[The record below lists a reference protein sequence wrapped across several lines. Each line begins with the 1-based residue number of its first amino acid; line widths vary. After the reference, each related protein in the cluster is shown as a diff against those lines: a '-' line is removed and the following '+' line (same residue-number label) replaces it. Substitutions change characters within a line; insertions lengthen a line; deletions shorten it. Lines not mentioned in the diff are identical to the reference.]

1 MMKMRASCLFVL
13 TLVLLQFALPSAYAG
28 SIDLGTAASFAVLGA
43 STVTN
48 TGSSV
53 LKGDLG
59 LYSGTSITG
68 FITIDGGPG
77 IVNGTTH
84 DTDAVAEQA
93 QIDAL
98 TFYKVLAGLPRTDTL
113 TGTDLGGLTLTPGV
127 YFFKTSAQ
135 LTGQLTLDFQDLSN
149 QAIVFQI
156 GSTLKSAS
164 ASSVLI
170 INPGSDDSVY
180 WQVGSSATL
189 GTTTDFVGSILAD
202 QSITLGNS
210 ATINCGRAVAL
221 NAAVTLDTNTVSTDD
236 CAGGYSGGN
245 TPITEHTP
253 TPEPGSALLMATFL
267 MAVGAIV
274 RKELL

>member
-1 MMKMRASCLFVL
+1 MKMRASCLFVL

-43 STVTN
+43 STVKN
-48 TGSSV
+48 TGPSV
-53 LKGDLG
+53 LNGDLG
-59 LYSGTSITG
+59 LYPGTSITG
-68 FITIDGGPG
+68 FPPG
-77 IVNGTTH
+77 AVNGTTH
-84 DTDAVAEQA
+84 QTDSAAKGAEA
-93 QIDAL
+93 DAL
-98 TFYKVLAGLPRTDTL
+98 TFYNVLAGQAVTQTL
-113 TGTDLGGLTLTPGV
+113 TGTDLGGLTLKPGV
-127 YFFKTSAQ
+127 YFFADSAG
-135 LTGQLTLDFQDLSN
+135 LTGPLTLNFGGLSN

-156 GSTLKSAS
+156 GSTLTTAG

-189 GTTTDFVGSILAD
+189 GTTTNFVGSILAD

-221 NAAVTLDTNTVSTDD
+221 NAAVTLDTNTVSTDN
-236 CAGGYSGGN
+236 CTGTGPNGLVHYTGGN
-245 TPITEHTP
+245 TPVV

-267 MAVGAIV
+267 MALGAII

>member
-1 MMKMRASCLFVL
+1 M
-13 TLVLLQFALPSAYAG
+13 
-28 SIDLGTAASFAVLGA
+28 
-43 STVTN
+43 
-48 TGSSV
+48 
-53 LKGDLG
+53 
-59 LYSGTSITG
+59 
-68 FITIDGGPG
+68 
-77 IVNGTTH
+77 
-84 DTDAVAEQA
+84 
-93 QIDAL
+93 
-98 TFYKVLAGLPRTDTL
+98 
-113 TGTDLGGLTLTPGV
+113 
-127 YFFKTSAQ
+127 
-135 LTGQLTLDFQDLSN
+135 TGQLTLDFQDLSN

-180 WQVGSSATL
+180 WQVGTSATL

-253 TPEPGSALLMATFL
+253 TPEPASALLMATFL
-267 MAVGAIV
+267 MAVGAII